1 MLENTV
7 LNGTF
12 PYLRCNLS
20 LPVQPRH
27 RPTAS
32 ILVLNNHN
40 QVLLLEIADPDT
52 PPVHFR
58 VTPGAG
64 VEPSETFE
72 DAAKRALFEETGFVV
87 AGVGKAVWQR
97 RKPVFF
103 GGDWVDAD
111 ELTFVVRVSF
121 AEVVHD
127 NQLEQERM
135 VIRNHRWWS
144 LEELRTTSDT
154 VFPENLAHHLEPI
167 LNGEPPSNP
176 IDISPEN
183 TS

>member
-1 MLENTV
+1 
-7 LNGTF
+7 
-12 PYLRCNLS
+12 
-20 LPVQPRH
+20 
-27 RPTAS
+27 
-32 ILVLNNHN
+32 
-40 QVLLLEIADPDT
+40 
-52 PPVHFR
+52 
-58 VTPGAG
+58 
-64 VEPSETFE
+64 
-72 DAAKRALFEETGFVV
+72 
-87 AGVGKAVWQR
+87 VWQR
-97 RKPVFF
+97 RKMVFF
-103 GGDWVDAD
+103 GGEWVDAD

-154 VFPENLAHHLEPI
+154 VFPDNLSDHLEPI
-167 LNGEPPSNP
+167 LSGETPSSP